1 MAEIIPIELLFK
13 ISNYLKINKDNNVIF
28 INKEMYE
35 LFKPKI
41 KANKIIIRFMKG
53 YIYSLKSELIRYPY
67 MSQKLYCLI
76 FESVIWSWLYKSDL
90 GLQIK
95 IRKYLKFLKEKLKMY
110 NILEDNI
117 EKKINALRLKKTN
130 IKRSEFKD
138 LILNINSDHLG
149 IVGL

>member
-1 MAEIIPIELLFK
+1 MAEIIPIELLFN

-117 EKKINALRLKKTN
+117 EKKINALRLKKTT
-130 IKRSEFKD
+130 IKRSEFKE